1 MSSPRVRTEDF
12 PSVRA
17 VLRVVL
23 VVVVVVLTLVLM
35 YLLRRPLT
43 WLFIAAFIAVALSGP
58 ISVLERRMRRG
69 FAIAIVYLCLIL
81 APFALIGLLVPPI
94 VTQAN
99 NLVQN

>member
-1 MSSPRVRTEDF
+1 MSSPRGLTGDF
-12 PSVRA
+12 PNVRA

-58 ISVLERRMRRG
+58 INAVASSTSR
-69 FAIAIVYLCLIL
+69 
-81 APFALIGLLVPPI
+81 
-94 VTQAN
+94 
-99 NLVQN
+99 